1 MKSGFYRISSLQKI
15 HQVNS
20 IMMSSLQSLL
30 LVEGS
35 FLYRTGKFR
44 YQDVPYPPSS
54 PAVFP
59 NKLQVAIRM
68 GNTNV
73 LLAATICRYQICRI
87 VGPSHSFTS
96 LSLCVLSSHKY
107 NMEFSVCKM
116 LSFDLCPKWLQEQRH
131 FFVWALFKQLF
142 YTLFYLIIFFLQLH
156 TSMLIMEI

>member
-44 YQDVPYPPSS
+44 YQEVPYPPRSS
-54 PAVFP
+54 RAVFP

-73 LLAATICRYQICRI
+73 LLAATICRY
-87 VGPSHSFTS
+87 
-96 LSLCVLSSHKY
+96 
-107 NMEFSVCKM
+107 
-116 LSFDLCPKWLQEQRH
+116 
-131 FFVWALFKQLF
+131 
-142 YTLFYLIIFFLQLH
+142 
-156 TSMLIMEI
+156 